1 MRRSSSAEARKTVA
15 SWPDHLLTLAEWSQ
29 LPADNRLCRELV
41 DGVLV
46 VAPQPPRHQLAV
58 WRLAAQLEPSLPRRV
73 AALARVELLIDEG
86 TPPTV
91 RTPDLLVVGG
101 TAGATHPARVAPADV
116 LAAIEIVAPGSRRT
130 DRIMKLVEYAAVGIE
145 QYWLIDPDDPVRI
158 TTHRLR
164 EDYYEVTGV
173 QSRRARLELAGME
186 LDLDLDALTALRIPD

>member
-1 MRRSSSAEARKTVA
+1 MRRSSSAEALKSIA

-29 LPADNRLCRELV
+29 LPTDNRICRELV

-58 WRLAAQLEPSLPRRV
+58 WRLAAQLEPALPRRV
-73 AALARVELLIDEG
+73 AALARVELVIDEG

-101 TAGATHPARVAPADV
+101 TAGATHPSRVWPSDV
-116 LAAIEIVAPGSRRT
+116 LAAIEIVAPSSRRT
-130 DRIMKLVEYAAVGIE
+130 DRIMKLVEYAAVGI
-145 QYWLIDPDDPVRI
+145 QRYWLIDPDDPVRI
-158 TTHRLR
+158 TTHELC
-164 EDYYEVTGV
+164 EDFYEVTGV
-173 QSRRARLELAGME
+173 QSGHARLELAGME